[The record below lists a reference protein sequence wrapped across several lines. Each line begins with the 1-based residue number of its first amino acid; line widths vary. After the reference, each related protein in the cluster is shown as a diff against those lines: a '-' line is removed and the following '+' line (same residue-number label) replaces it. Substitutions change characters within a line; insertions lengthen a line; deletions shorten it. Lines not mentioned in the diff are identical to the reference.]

1 MFRITA
7 ARPGARRCSRQ
18 TRTLILKAGH
28 AFGNRREGRRPRGLK
43 QGLEE
48 QSQKVTT
55 GGEFSPAREL
65 AVWLRALQS
74 FFDLASHP
82 LTDSERASVPARA
95 FKCETAVVRDVL
107 MRCLHLLGSVARGA
121 DEGALGA
128 GPAQADAQESAPAF
142 AGVKSSLADLA
153 DVLRDTCGLAESLL
167 ESQTVTFSAWSGLG
181 GIVERELRR
190 SEAAALIVAA
200 SEEGGAAPLREPLAS
215 LARSLAPD
223 ELSEDVAAIFSGFTR
238 LLALLDFVSDS
249 LARDGQLKRL
259 LPVFT
264 LIQADTRSLLGFI
277 EGRAMKVAGVE
288 RGPREILDGT
298 AYAVG
303 MELRKAFEH
312 ELVGFCSTRQ
322 PPQLFARVE
331 NAAGLLRDC
340 YQQSIVALAQ
350 SFDASLDGA
359 RLFGSFETKL
369 RQSLAL
375 REDLWRL
382 IRVVRRPAQGAE
394 ARSQAAVL
402 EQLDAFRERSQRYL
416 MYKDW
421 EPLERFHEE
430 IESAR
435 APVQLEQT
443 LHRFEAFLETLFG
456 QVNMRVVLAAH
467 PFDPGSVG
475 P

>member
-1 MFRITA
+1 
-7 ARPGARRCSRQ
+7 
-18 TRTLILKAGH
+18 
-28 AFGNRREGRRPRGLK
+28 
-43 QGLEE
+43 LEE
-48 QSQKVTT
+48 QGPKVKT
-55 GGEFSPAREL
+55 GEEFPPAREL

-82 LTDSERASVPARA
+82 LTETERASVPARG
-95 FKCETAVVRDVL
+95 FGCETAVVRDVL

-121 DEGALGA
+121 DVSAET
-128 GPAQADAQESAPAF
+128 AQRSGQESPAF
-142 AGVKSSLADLA
+142 AGVKASLGDLA
-153 DVLRDTCGLAESLL
+153 DVLRDACGLTESLL
-167 ESQTVTFSAWSGLG
+167 ESPSISFSAWSGLG

-190 SEAAALIVAA
+190 SDAAALIVAA
-200 SEEGGAAPLREPLAS
+200 SEESDAASLREPLAS

-223 ELSEDVAAIFSGFTR
+223 DLSDDVAAIFAGFMR
-238 LLALLDFVSDS
+238 LLALLDFVGAS

-264 LIQADTRSLLGFI
+264 LVQADTRALLDFI

-288 RGPREILDGT
+288 RGAREILDGT

-312 ELVGFCSTRQ
+312 ELIGFCSTRQ
-322 PPQLFARVE
+322 PTQLFARVE

-340 YQQSIVALAQ
+340 YQQSVVALAQ

-369 RQSLAL
+369 QQSLAL
-375 REDLWRL
+375 RVDLWRL
-382 IRVVRRPAQGAE
+382 IRTVRRPPTDGE
-394 ARSQAAVL
+394 RPSRAAVL
-402 EQLDAFRERSQRYL
+402 EEFASFRERSQRYL

-421 EPLERFHEE
+421 EPLERFQEE
-430 IESAR
+430 VESAR
-435 APVQLEQT
+435 SPAQLEQT

-467 PFDPGSVG
+467 PFDPGSAES
-475 P
+475 